1 MIKYPA
7 ESISQLKK
15 WLSIPQKV
23 LIVSHFNPDGDALG
37 STLAL
42 KLYLEKLGHTAQCIY
57 PSGFP
62 SYYNWIP
69 DQEKALIY
77 RENTKVEIA
86 QWFQTCDLIFCLD
99 FNSSDR
105 INDMSSLLVDAK
117 APKIVIDHHEQ
128 PAPEFDIYLSYPGTS
143 STCELIYNF
152 IVQFTSKED
161 LDLDIAACLYTG
173 LITDTGGFQFS
184 STHSSTHIM
193 ASELISLGLQ
203 AQEIYNNCFN
213 NFSLNRLKL
222 FGHCIAH
229 NMKIFEDKGLA
240 YIWIDHKTKHK
251 FDIKDGDTEG
261 LVNYPLKV
269 DNIKVSILFKED
281 KDKIRISFRS
291 KNDVDVSH
299 ISREYFSGGGHKNA
313 SGGSSKK
320 NLTDTLTYFESLI
333 PSIF

>member
-1 MIKYPA
+1 MQIKN
-7 ESISQLKK
+7 L
-15 WLSIPQKV
+15 LSTPQKV
-23 LIVSHFNPDGDALG
+23 LILSHFNPDGDALG

-42 KLYLEKLGHTAQCIY
+42 KLYLDKLGHNTQCIY

-69 DQEKALIY
+69 SQTTAIIY
-77 RENTKVEIA
+77 KENNKKEVQNFFETS
-86 QWFQTCDLIFCLD
+86 DLIFCLD

-105 INDMSSLLVDAK
+105 INDMSTMLVQATC
-117 APKIVIDHHEQ
+117 PKIVIDHHEL
-128 PAPEFDIYLSYPGTS
+128 PSNEFDIVLSYPGTS

-152 IVQFTSKED
+152 IVQNSKLED
-161 LDLDIAACLYTG
+161 IDLDIAACLYTG

-184 STHSSTHIM
+184 STHPSTHLM
-193 ASELISLGLQ
+193 ASNLISLGLN

-222 FGHCIAH
+222 FGHCIAN
-229 NMKIFEDKGLA
+229 NMKVFEEKGLA
-240 YIWIDHKTKHK
+240 YLWIDHKTKTL

-291 KNDVDVSH
+291 KNNVDVNL

-313 SGGSSKK
+313 AGGSSKK
-320 NLTDTLTYFESLI
+320 PLKETLEFFESLI
-333 PSIF
+333 PTLF